1 MIGME
6 NIETVS
12 RYPFDKTIDILRRS
26 VEENGLKVVTSI
38 DAQLNLSRA
47 GIKIGG
53 NQILE
58 VFHPKLAAEVFD
70 KDLRAGIIPPLR
82 IYVYE
87 DAGKTYVIAQNA
99 SDLFSKYNGLSDLGK
114 RLDELLVSIV
124 NSVK

>member
-6 NIETVS
+6 NIEAES

>member
-6 NIETVS
+6 NIEAES
-12 RYPFDKTIDILRRS
+12 RYPFDKTIEILRRS

-87 DAGKTYVIAQNA
+87 YAGKAYVIAQNA
-99 SDLFSKYNGLSDLGK
+99 SDQFSKYYGLADLGK
-114 RLDELLVSIV
+114 RLDNMLASIV

>member
-12 RYPFDKTIDILRRS
+12 RYPFNKTIDILRRS

-70 KDLRAGIIPPLR
+70 KDLRAGIIPPVR

-87 DAGKTYVIAQNA
+87 DAGNTHVAAQNA